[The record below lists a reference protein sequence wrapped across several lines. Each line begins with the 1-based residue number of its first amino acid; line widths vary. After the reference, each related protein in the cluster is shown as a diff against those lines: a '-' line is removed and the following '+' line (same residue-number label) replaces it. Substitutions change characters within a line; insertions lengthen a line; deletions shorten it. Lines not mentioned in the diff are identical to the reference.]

1 MPLGIIPVSA
11 EICHSIRLC
20 GGRSCADNARGMSPS
35 GFPFPAAAGNGY
47 GNYRCCAL
55 PCPPERQ
62 RAGWVNTENL
72 FIREYNTMA
81 TYSRSEKFAEAAL
94 RPVGGTKQHIRT
106 NIITP
111 VSRSSGERESRG
123 ISPSCAVCVSPPAT
137 QEDFNAREYIFAM
150 IQYLNCSIYLFDF
163 QVAEHFHETIL
174 SALQRCSLH
183 LRRA

>member
-1 MPLGIIPVSA
+1 MLNYTRERKAFLFIHQRSKRYDSKAGDYLQQNFLPVSMPLGI
-11 EICHSIRLC
+11 
-20 GGRSCADNARGMSPS
+20 
-35 GFPFPAAAGNGY
+35 
-47 GNYRCCAL
+47 
-55 PCPPERQ
+55 
-62 RAGWVNTENL
+62 
-72 FIREYNTMA
+72 NTMA

-106 NIITP
+106 NIIAP

-183 LRRA
+183 LRGA